1 MYSLKNDQW
10 KFGQTYSFA
19 SLFKTDLTN
28 FSPIF
33 FTITSDYTPQRFSA
47 FFFLRNYVYMY
58 IKYMCMCSHTLP
70 PPPHSH
76 TTTCRPTRKS
86 STCIPPP
93 AFLFSARLS
102 SRPGGSPAYEKLRQK
117 LGRPAT
123 RNDTKTRAAGR
134 PGCLAASMH
143 PGVTNFSDKKRWNH
157 PSQGDS
163 TASLRARYSK
173 H

>member
-33 FTITSDYTPQRFSA
+33 FTITCDYTPQRFSA

-70 PPPHSH
+70 PPLPIH
-76 TTTCRPTRKS
+76 TQLPAGRHASPPPAYPPTSSSLLALVVGRVGARLTKS
-86 STCIPPP
+86 SDKNWGARPRATIPKHARLDAPAGWLPQCIQELRISPIKKGGITQVRVIPPP
-93 AFLFSARLS
+93 A
-102 SRPGGSPAYEKLRQK
+102 
-117 LGRPAT
+117 
-123 RNDTKTRAAGR
+123 
-134 PGCLAASMH
+134 
-143 PGVTNFSDKKRWNH
+143 
-157 PSQGDS
+157 
-163 TASLRARYSK
+163 
-173 H
+173 